1 MAEQEITINGRNYL
15 VACEDGQEE
24 ALMRLAGHLDGRV
37 RELEHAVGKVGE
49 ARLLVMTALL
59 LADELEA
66 TRGEGGDP
74 TAVAALSASARRIE
88 AIARRIE
95 QA

>member
-24 ALMRLAGHLDGRV
+24 ALLRLAGNLDGRV
-37 RELEHAVGKVGE
+37 RELEQAVGKVGE

-66 TRGEGGDP
+66 VRGEGGDP